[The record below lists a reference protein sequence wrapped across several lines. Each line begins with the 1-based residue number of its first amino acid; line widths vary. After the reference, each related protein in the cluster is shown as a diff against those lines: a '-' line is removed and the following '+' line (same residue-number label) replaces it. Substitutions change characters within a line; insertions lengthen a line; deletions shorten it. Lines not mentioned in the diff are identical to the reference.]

1 MKIKTFLKTVM
12 FSFLVVFVLGM
23 CLTSCDDG
31 SSTPI
36 ENEPGINQGDNQ
48 DSNKEPDKD
57 ENQDTNPS
65 KVSGFSFN
73 MSSIAGLAVSENT
86 YESRNGIYPRSGGDE
101 KLLKIKED
109 GSIEKFMNVPA
120 NCNLSDVSYVTKS
133 PVEGSNEIYIIFSNN
148 SYWYE
153 ESYDKDGYWQSSKE
167 YRLGK
172 FLCVF
177 EDGTYHDILTT
188 DKDSS
193 IKAKWENNE
202 YIYQMNFD
210 NRGNVYYIANEN
222 TGSSWTDVIYKFNPR
237 TKTSEK
243 LVAAVSDT
251 TYEEFYVSNSGDWL
265 FVKGYRS
272 GDVSANFL
280 RAIPVSDPDN
290 PSNLWYQSNGGV
302 SVSQWIYNEETREV
316 YFILDSKLYRIPYR
330 KGGYNSEN
338 RELVGGNTSNDS
350 SSTDYFEAEDILR
363 YSYDNNS
370 GSWYYKYSLAGRGSA
385 YDFDATD
392 WSSKYYYFIDSVTS
406 KIDYEA
412 IVNYLF
418 AELLDYLKTKGDYT
432 NGNFKFFNYRDE
444 YEIRFDEFANIEGFE
459 KLATET
465 RDKYGNQLADEEL
478 FEVIIERDLL
488 QLLANAINS
497 DRYQKQNI
505 YNAYDNNFFAD
516 IFYRKDSDIKI
527 DPNLFNWEMAGGF
540 DSYVYYFSVEFL
552 QSSSNYDYIWKDE
565 FFDDTGNVDATK
577 VLAKFAEACGRN
589 TIDFSLECFKDD
601 NNYSVLYTD
610 LRNEEAIKFLDADP
624 KRMSRLREAIDDGY
638 YYSEFLSKTCFIPE
652 TDKSAIVVGD
662 NNTGI
667 NWDYLRKLNFANNA
681 LYAVDE
687 SSNKI
692 VQLTDSDGVGVCE
705 YVILDY
711 DETLKISSIT
721 VYDNVFYFRN
731 SIINSIGEETGCHT
745 ILKFDPELSE
755 IEDMMWDVPNSE
767 NYEITS
773 YSIVGNDLYP
783 CMVRGTNII
792 IGRIDLSTRFYE
804 KFSDTNAELKQLLML
819 K

>member
-23 CLTSCDDG
+23 CLTSCDDVNN
-31 SSTPI
+31 PI
-36 ENEPGINQGDNQ
+36 VDDSQGTN
-48 DSNKEPDKD
+48 SGET
-57 ENQDTNPS
+57 EDTNNTNS
-65 KVSGFSFN
+65 SYSLSFN
-73 MSSIAGLAVSENT
+73 MSSIVGLAVSEDA

-120 NCNLSDVSYVTKS
+120 NCTLSDVSYVTKS
-133 PVEGSNEIYIIFSNN
+133 PVEGSNEIYIIFSGN

-153 ESYDKDGYWQSSKE
+153 KSYDKDGYLQSSKE
-167 YRLGK
+167 HRLGK

-251 TYEEFYVSNSGDWL
+251 TYEEFYVSNTGDWL

-280 RAIPVSDPDN
+280 RAIPVSDPN
-290 PSNLWYQSNGGV
+290 TPSNLWYQSNGGS

-330 KGGYNSEN
+330 KGGYNGEN
-338 RELVGGNTSNDS
+338 RELVGGNTNNDS
-350 SSTDYFEAEDILR
+350 SSTDYFKAEDVLR
-363 YSYDNNS
+363 YGYDNNS
-370 GSWYYKYSLAGRGSA
+370 GRYYYKYSLAGRGNAVDVDSGS
-385 YDFDATD
+385 D
-392 WSSKYYYFIDSVTS
+392 KYYYFIDSVTS
-406 KIDYEA
+406 KIDYKA
-412 IVNYLF
+412 IVDYTF
-418 AELLDYLKTKGDYT
+418 AELLSYLKDSYYYDSNSGVYKYL
-432 NGNFKFFNYRDE
+432 NYRDE
-444 YEIRFDEFANIEGFE
+444 YEIRFDEFANIKGFE

-465 RDKYGNQLADEEL
+465 QDKYGNQLADEEL
-478 FEVIIERDLL
+478 FEVIIEKDLL
-488 QLLANAINS
+488 QLLANVINS
-497 DRYQKQNI
+497 DRYKKQNI

-516 IFYRKDSDIKI
+516 IFYLKDSDTKI

-540 DSYVYYFSVEFL
+540 NSYVSSYSVEFL
-552 QSSSNYDYIWKDE
+552 QSSSEYNYIWKDE
-565 FFDDTGNVDATK
+565 FFDDTAKVDATK
-577 VLAKFAEACGRN
+577 VLAKFAEACGRK

-624 KRMSRLREAIDDGY
+624 QRMSRLHEAINVGY
-638 YYSEFLSKTCFIPE
+638 YYSEFLSKTCFIPG

-667 NWDYLRKLNFANNA
+667 NWDRLRKLNFANNA

-721 VYDNVFYFRN
+721 VYDNDFYFRN
-731 SIINSIGEETGCHT
+731 SIINSIGEETGSHT

>member
-1 MKIKTFLKTVM
+1 MKIKTFLKAIM
-12 FSFLVVFVLGM
+12 LSFLVVFVLGM
-23 CLTSCDDG
+23 CLTACKDVNNPIVDD
-31 SSTPI
+31 SQ
-36 ENEPGINQGDNQ
+36 GINSGVTEDTDNNNNN
-48 DSNKEPDKD
+48 S
-57 ENQDTNPS
+57 S
-65 KVSGFSFN
+65 YSLSFN
-73 MSSIAGLAVSENT
+73 MNSIAGLAVSESA
-86 YESRNGIYPRSGGDE
+86 YESRNGISPRSGGDE

-120 NCNLSDVSYVTKS
+120 NAYLADVSYITKS

-148 SYWYE
+148 SYWWE
-153 ESYDKDGYWQSSKE
+153 ESYDKDGYLQNSKE
-167 YRLGK
+167 CRLGK

-363 YSYDNNS
+363 YAYDYNS
-370 GSWYYKYSLAGRGSA
+370 GRYYYKYSLAGRGNA

-392 WSSKYYYFIDSVTS
+392 SWSSKYYYFIDSETS

-478 FEVIIERDLL
+478 FEVIIEKDLL
-488 QLLANAINS
+488 QLLANVIDS
-497 DRYQKQNI
+497 DRYKKQNI

-516 IFYRKDSDIKI
+516 IFYLKDSDTKI

-540 DSYVYYFSVEFL
+540 NSYVPSYSVEFL
-552 QSSSNYDYIWKDE
+552 QSSSNYNYIWKDE
-565 FFDDTGNVDATK
+565 FFDDTAKVDATR
-577 VLAKFAEACGRN
+577 VLAKFAEACGRK

-624 KRMSRLREAIDDGY
+624 QRMSRLYEAINVGY

-745 ILKFDPELSE
+745 ILKFDPELFE